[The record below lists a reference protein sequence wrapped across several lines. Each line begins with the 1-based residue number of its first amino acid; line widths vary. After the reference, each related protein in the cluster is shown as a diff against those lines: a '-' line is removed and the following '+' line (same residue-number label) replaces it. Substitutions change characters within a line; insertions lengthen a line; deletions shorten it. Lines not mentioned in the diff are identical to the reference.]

1 MFSSF
6 VNQVNIIGTT
16 KPKNPKINDLVFNKD
31 GSCEIF
37 CGDSWVNYATTT
49 TIPYNKYYDK
59 ISTIYE
65 PYEPKV
71 EYRELKPSIC
81 SCCGAPLRSNK
92 CEYCGMEYR

>member
-6 VNQVNIIGTT
+6 INQVNIIGTT
-16 KPKNPKINDLVFNKD
+16 KPKNPKINDLILNKD

-37 CGDSWVNYATTT
+37 CGDSWISCTSTTNS
-49 TIPYNKYYDK
+49 YDKYYTSYDPSY
-59 ISTIYE
+59 I
-65 PYEPKV
+65 EPKV
-71 EYRELKPSIC
+71 EYKELKPSIC